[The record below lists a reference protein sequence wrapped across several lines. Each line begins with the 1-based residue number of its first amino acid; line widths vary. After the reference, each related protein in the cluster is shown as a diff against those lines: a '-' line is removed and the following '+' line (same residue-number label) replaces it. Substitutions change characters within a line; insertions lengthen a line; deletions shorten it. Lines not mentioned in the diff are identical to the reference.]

1 MGRVSKGDTMTT
13 KIAAALLASLTVAA
27 ATVACTG
34 VTEGQDPIVAEWE
47 GVDTIGNYR
56 NTMEI
61 EDDLEG
67 EARIYFYYD
76 WELYYADY
84 DVDAKP
90 DRRPGTYELRL
101 KCQGNCAWL
110 DIDMDCEVDADGQ
123 KMKCDADG
131 AWSNYDFR
139 WRLD

>member
-1 MGRVSKGDTMTT
+1 MTT
-13 KIAAALLASLTVAA
+13 KIAAALLASLVAA
-27 ATVACTG
+27 TTAACTG
-34 VTEGQDPIVAEWE
+34 IAAGQEPIVGEWE
-47 GVDTIGNYR
+47 GVDTIDNYR

-67 EARIYFYYD
+67 EARVYFYYD
-76 WELYYADY
+76 WELYYADF
-84 DVDAKP
+84 DVKAKP
-90 DRRPGTYELRL
+90 DGRGGYELRL

-123 KMKCDADG
+123 KMECDAEG